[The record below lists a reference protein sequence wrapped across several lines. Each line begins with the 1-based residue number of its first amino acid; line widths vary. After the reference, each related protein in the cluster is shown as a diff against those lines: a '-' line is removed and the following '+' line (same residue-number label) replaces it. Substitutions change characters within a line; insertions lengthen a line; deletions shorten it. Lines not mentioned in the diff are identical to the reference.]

1 MNYVFIAQSIDGYI
15 ADKNGG
21 IEWLESVPNPDQI
34 DMGYKAFMERV
45 DAIVMGRATFE
56 TVLGFGIPWPYEKP
70 VFVLSNSLKTV
81 PDTLHGKV
89 ELITGSPDE
98 ICTALQDRGYENLY
112 IDGGKTIQYF
122 LAEDLIDEMIITTI
136 PVVLGGGVSL
146 FGELPALL
154 EFSRLK
160 TEVYLDEVVQTRYIR
175 KSI

>member
-81 PDTLHGKV
+81 PDALHGKV
-89 ELITGSPDE
+89 ELTVGSPDE
-98 ICTALQDRGYENLY
+98 ICAALQDKGYENLY
-112 IDGGKTIQYF
+112 IDGGKTIQHF
-122 LAEDLIDEMIITTI
+122 LAEDLIDELIITTI

-175 KSI
+175 KNN

>member
-21 IEWLESVPNPDQI
+21 IKWLESVPNPDQI

-81 PDTLHGKV
+81 PDTLYGKV
-89 ELITGSPDE
+89 ELMAGSPDE
-98 ICTALQDRGYENLY
+98 ICAALQDSGYENLY

-136 PVVLGGGVSL
+136 PVVLGGGISL

-175 KSI
+175 KNN